1 MEEESI
7 PVGGEPPAC
16 KPCVLQW
23 PPLDVTSEGPQ
34 VNKFEQVSIVG
45 HQMSVLRRRAGL
57 GGPRSNVQGEA
68 GTGVPVQR
76 GIMGNGNMGNPLDR
90 QNDRHTRLKTLT
102 FGNSVGGW

>member
-16 KPCVLQW
+16 KPFVLQW

-45 HQMSVLRRRAGL
+45 HQMSVAG
-57 GGPRSNVQGEA
+57 GEESSDKVIKE
-68 GTGVPVQR
+68 TKF
-76 GIMGNGNMGNPLDR
+76 I
-90 QNDRHTRLKTLT
+90 
-102 FGNSVGGW
+102 